1 MPLVTDRSRPC
12 KIRESLAVLDLIP
25 SRRELG
31 MTDESRF
38 SYFFLGLGLGTAVGM
53 LVAPKAGTQTR
64 NDIRGKVQEGTNYV
78 KRQGQELLDSATET
92 LEHGKQ
98 TLRNQMNNLSEAVAA
113 GRKAYQ
119 EIVDNGPSHGT

>member
-1 MPLVTDRSRPC
+1 
-12 KIRESLAVLDLIP
+12 
-25 SRRELG
+25 
-31 MTDESRF
+31 MTDENRF

-53 LVAPKAGTQTR
+53 LGAPKAGTQTR
-64 NDIRGKVQEGTNYV
+64 NDIRGKVQEGTNYI